1 MEATNT
7 TAAVPAQATIPSWQP
22 YAAMVFGIIC
32 ISTSGIFIKLA
43 SVPGPVAGLYRVSV
57 AAIVMAIPFLL
68 HARHIHWTRR
78 MLLAAGVG
86 GIFFACDMA
95 LWNTALLNTSVAN
108 AVLLGNTAPIWV
120 GLGAIVLFHQRLR
133 RQFWWG
139 LALALAGAGLIVGLD
154 LVGAGGTTLGN
165 LLALTAGLFYACYLL
180 VTQRARTRLDA
191 LSYFWLAAMASLLT
205 LLPMT
210 VVLNQP
216 LAVPP
221 SALLPLLG
229 LGIVTHTFGWLSLN
243 FAQGHLPASLV
254 APSLLGQPVIAS
266 LLAIPIL
273 GETLAWF
280 QVVGGAIV
288 IAGIFLVHRA
298 HD

>member
-1 MEATNT
+1 MKTATPS
-7 TAAVPAQATIPSWQP
+7 TAVGRAVTASWQP
-22 YAAMVFGIIC
+22 YAAMIFGIVC

-43 SVPGPVAGLYRVSV
+43 SVAGPVAGVYRVGV
-57 AAIVMAIPFLL
+57 AAAVMAIPFLL
-68 HARHIHWTRR
+68 RARHIRWTRR
-78 MLLAAGVG
+78 MLLAASVG
-86 GIFFACDMA
+86 GIFFACDIA

-120 GLGAIVLFHQRLR
+120 GLGAIVLFHQRLG

-139 LALALAGAGLIVGLD
+139 LALALAGAGLIVGVELY
-154 LVGAGGTTLGN
+154 GPGSATLGN
-165 LLALTAGLFYACYLL
+165 LLALTASLFYACYLL

-191 LSYFWLAAMASLLT
+191 LSYFWLAAVASLFT
-205 LLPMT
+205 LFSMT
-210 VVLNQP
+210 VVLDQS

-243 FAQGHLPASLV
+243 YAQGHLPASLV

-266 LLAIPIL
+266 LLAIPVL

-288 IAGIFLVHRA
+288 MAGIFLVHRA
-298 HD
+298 HE

>member
-1 MEATNT
+1 MRVT
-7 TAAVPAQATIPSWQP
+7 TSASAAARAGTAPWQA

-43 SVPGPVAGLYRVSV
+43 SVPGPVAGVYRVSI
-57 AAIVMAIPFLL
+57 AALMMAIPFLL
-68 HARHIHWTRR
+68 HARHIRWTRR
-78 MLLAAGVG
+78 MLLAAGIG

-95 LWNTALLNTSVAN
+95 LWNTALLHTSVAN

-120 GLGAIVLFHQRLR
+120 GLGAIVLFHQRLK

-139 LALALAGAGLIVGLD
+139 VALAMAGAGLIVGLD
-154 LVGAGGTTLGN
+154 LGETGGATLGN
-165 LLALTAGLFYACYLL
+165 ALALTASLFYACYLL

-191 LSYFWLAAMASLLT
+191 LSYFWLAAAASLFT
-205 LLPMT
+205 LLGMT
-210 VVLNQP
+210 VVFDQP

-221 SALLPLLG
+221 AALLPLVG
-229 LGIVTHTFGWLSLN
+229 LGIVTHTFGWLSIN
-243 FAQGHLPASLV
+243 YAQGHLPASLV

-266 LLAIPIL
+266 LLAIPVL

-280 QVVGGAIV
+280 QLVGGTV
-288 IAGIFLVHRA
+288 VMAGIYLVHRA
-298 HD
+298 HE

>member
-1 MEATNT
+1 MEATT
-7 TAAVPAQATIPSWQP
+7 PSVGAARAAAAPWQS
-22 YAAMVFGIIC
+22 YAAMIFGIVC

-43 SVPGPVAGLYRVSV
+43 SVPGPVAGVYRVGV
-57 AAIVMAIPFLL
+57 AVMVMAVPFLL
-68 HARHIHWTRR
+68 RARHIQWTRR
-78 MLLAAGVG
+78 MLLAAGIG

-95 LWNTALLNTSVAN
+95 LWNTALLSTSVAN

-120 GLGAIVLFHQRLR
+120 GLGAIVLFHQRLQ

-139 LALALAGAGLIVGLD
+139 LALALAGAGLIVGLE
-154 LVGAGGTTLGN
+154 LSGSSGATLGN
-165 LLALTAGLFYACYLL
+165 VLALGASVFYACYLL

-191 LSYFWLAAMASLLT
+191 LSYFWLAAVASLFT
-205 LLPMT
+205 LLGMT
-210 VVLNQP
+210 AVLDQP

-221 SALLPLLG
+221 AALLPLLG

-243 FAQGHLPASLV
+243 YAQGHLPASLV

-280 QVVGGAIV
+280 QIIGGAIV
-288 IAGIFLVHRA
+288 LAGIFLVHRA
-298 HD
+298 HE